1 MDADYLRDLADLCL
15 RMLHV
20 VAGIAW
26 IGASFYFIRLDLG
39 LAPPKEP
46 KEGVAGEYWG
56 VHGGGFYHSQ
66 KYKVAPPRLPE
77 QLHWFKWEAYTTWL
91 SGFALLVVL
100 YWLDAD
106 TRLVD
111 PTVADLSA
119 WQAVALSAAGLAL
132 AWLIYD
138 LACRLL
144 IEDRL
149 VAIAVIA
156 LVAVSAFAAGELF
169 AARASYLQ
177 VGAMLG
183 TIMAANVFFVII
195 PAHRELV
202 RAKQEG
208 REPNPLLGLRA
219 KQRSVHNNYLTLPV
233 VFTMLAGHFP
243 LAFGSDHAWLVLLAI
258 FAIVAAIRHFFNRW
272 HAGKRDWWILA
283 AAGVAA
289 AALAVVLAPDD
300 VDATRRAERRAR
312 QGDRD
317 RPLLRRCHSGI
328 TAPLGVRL
336 DEHRADAAS
345 TRTRSRRLVESGV
358 MPPGNATGMTEAER
372 EQLVAWAAA
381 ARIGSGRAR
390 DHRSRDAL
398 RRALG
403 GRAGAAD
410 GRRLQGDPA
419 ARRPDHPLP
428 LERRVELDPVGR
440 PRPRDRPRERDQLP
454 APRRARALP
463 RRRERD
469 GAALPV
475 RLLLV
480 REQGGPP
487 LGEPLRDPRRGPGA
501 AEGARPADALGGSTA
516 DLVPRAADELRRR
529 SREAPATRTR
539 S

>member
-1 MDADYLRDLADLCL
+1 MDTDYLRELADLCL

-39 LAPPKEP
+39 LAPPEEP

-66 KYKVAPPRLPE
+66 KYKLAPPRLPE

-149 VAIAVIA
+149 VAVAVIA

-208 REPNPLLGLRA
+208 REPNPLSGLRA

-300 VDATRRAERRAR
+300 VDTSKAPNDELAQAIVI
-312 QGDRD
+312 DRCA
-317 RPLLRRCHSGI
+317 PCHSGI
-328 TAPLGVRL
+328 NAPLGVRL
-336 DEHRADAAS
+336 TNVRQMQEHADKIVGLVK
-345 TRTRSRRLVESGV
+345 SRV
-358 MPPGNATGMTEAER
+358 MPPGNVTAMTEAER
-372 EQLVAWAAA
+372 EQLVAWAA
-381 ARIGSGRAR
+381 
-390 DHRSRDAL
+390 SR
-398 RRALG
+398 G
-403 GRAGAAD
+403 
-410 GRRLQGDPA
+410 
-419 ARRPDHPLP
+419 
-428 LERRVELDPVGR
+428 
-440 PRPRDRPRERDQLP
+440 
-454 APRRARALP
+454 
-463 RRRERD
+463 
-469 GAALPV
+469 
-475 RLLLV
+475 
-480 REQGGPP
+480 
-487 LGEPLRDPRRGPGA
+487 
-501 AEGARPADALGGSTA
+501 
-516 DLVPRAADELRRR
+516 
-529 SREAPATRTR
+529 
-539 S
+539 